1 MALGRT
7 FDSKIPVCHFP
18 LKLTWSQQWKLREWG
33 HDKSKNF
40 TKGKDSNV
48 EEKKIATNYFFTLLL
63 QSKKEL
69 NKIQKLV
76 WNFSNTKE
84 TELPGRTAQSRKE
97 MRVSGW
103 HLGLGCPGKEYVPCK
118 TSTGGDALERQ
129 WGPNV
134 LASFLRQNKPL

>member
-48 EEKKIATNYFFTLLL
+48 EEKKNCNKLFFYFVIAKQERAQQNSKVGVEFL
-63 QSKKEL
+63 QHKRD
-69 NKIQKLV
+69 
-76 WNFSNTKE
+76 
-84 TELPGRTAQSRKE
+84 RTARTHCSEQEGNESLRLA
-97 MRVSGW
+97 
-103 HLGLGCPGKEYVPCK
+103 LGAGVPWEGIC
-118 TSTGGDALERQ
+118 ALQDLNRRRCARATVR
-129 WGPNV
+129 P
-134 LASFLRQNKPL
+134 